1 MRMRRRD
8 RYGYHTYYGGGG
20 PSPVVKVIVIVL
32 AVIVLSL
39 LLAIWGLQRYMVYSE
54 DGGKLVLPWAQQTSE
69 VDSSQPDDK
78 KDETDG
84 ASSALPNVDDVIT
97 DDKPNKDDK
106 TDQQPQ
112 TPITGEG
119 VQAVQLSLDE
129 LQEGDV
135 KTLLEGKKADAVLL
149 EMKAPDGM
157 LRYVS
162 QQEIATRLGR
172 SARTIRD
179 TATGEQVD
187 QAAQTVQKLKEQNIY
202 TIAYVDC
209 FEDRSMGGQDDLSFI
224 TTYGYHWMG
233 PNNDYGWG
241 NPTKESVR
249 NYLVG
254 IVSELSAMGFDEILL
269 YNAGFPTEGPLDG
282 IRVDEEY
289 DATKFAEIINDFYE
303 QAAQAAEA
311 GGAKLSVV
319 TSSDTIQ
326 SGADAKSGQ
335 TLDNL
340 SQLDRVW
347 LTTAQ
352 GSDLE
357 ALEQKL
363 ADAGMTERPL
373 GVFSDQLEEDQTVCQ
388 AVLKK

>member
-69 VDSSQPDDK
+69 EDSSQPDDTEDK
-78 KDETDG
+78 AGGD
-84 ASSALPNVDDVIT
+84 SSALPNVDDVVT
-97 DDKPNKDDK
+97 DDKPKEN
-106 TDQQPQ
+106 DQKEPPQ
-112 TPITGEG
+112 TPVTGES
-119 VQAVQLSLDE
+119 VKAVQLSLDE
-129 LQEGDV
+129 LQQGDA
-135 KTLLEGKKADAVLL
+135 KTILDGKKAGAVLL
-149 EMKAPDGM
+149 EMKAPDGT

-162 QQEIATRLGR
+162 QQDIATRLGR
-172 SARTIRD
+172 SARTVQD
-179 TATGEQVD
+179 ADTGEQVD
-187 QAAQTVQKLKEQNIY
+187 QAARTVQKLKEQNIY

-241 NPTKESVR
+241 NPTKEAVR
-249 NYLVG
+249 DYLVG
-254 IVSELSAMGFDEILL
+254 IVGELSNMGFDEILL
-269 YNAGFPTEGPLDG
+269 YNAGFPTEGKLDG
-282 IRVDEEY
+282 IRADEEY
-289 DATKFAEIINDFYE
+289 DATKFAEIIGDFYDK
-303 QAAQAAEA
+303 AAQAAEA

-319 TSSDTIQ
+319 TSANTIQ

-340 SQLDRVW
+340 SKLDRVW
-347 LTTAQ
+347 LTSAE
-352 GSDLE
+352 GGDLD

-373 GVFSDQLEEDQTVCQ
+373 GVFSDQLTQDQKVCQ